1 MQYEKNQVSASDLKN
16 SFSNLGVS
24 EDTKKEI
31 NKILKLDTLEKS
43 GKSVVTVGQAFTSD
57 DLKNTFNPLD
67 LSQQLGQ
74 AKNAQAVLLDIGAD
88 SGKTVVLDLP
98 KTNAKTFVFDSAANL
113 SAEFKASGSVVI
125 SGSGSDELTITGSKN
140 VVEAGAG
147 DDTITTAGG
156 NDTIN
161 GGDGNDVLSSG
172 AGNDSVSGGTGND
185 NIDGGD
191 GNDTLDGGAGN
202 DTLIGGNGNDKIDA
216 GAGDDVLNGGN
227 GNDTLTAGDGNDALS
242 GGAGNDKL
250 YGDAGNDTLVGGDGN
265 DTLEGGSG
273 SDILKGGSGT
283 DTYVWGSDAVQAGET
298 DHLFD
303 GKGSK
308 LVINFEG
315 LKVNDQIIT
324 DLNKGIVHVG
334 DTIDANNNIAFT
346 QVDGKNMLQI
356 DTDGLTDIN
365 GHYTA
370 DFQIEI
376 VGTVKGVDFNAK
388 TDTFTL
394 I

>member
-1 MQYEKNQVSASDLKN
+1 MQYEKT
-16 SFSNLGVS
+16 VS
-24 EDTKKEI
+24 ELKSYEPKNASLSLATQAAI
-31 NKILKLDTLEKS
+31 NKILNLDSLAKHDKDVVIASYNPQGESSTLDL
-43 GKSVVTVGQAFTSD
+43 TQ
-57 DLKNTFNPLD
+57 DLKQIKGEKVVML
-67 LSQQLGQ
+67 
-74 AKNAQAVLLDIGAD
+74 NASHALEL
-88 SGKTVVLDLP
+88 KLP
-98 KTNAKTFVFDSAANL
+98 ETTAKTFIFDSSADLKAA
-113 SAEFKASGSVVI
+113 FKASGSVIV
-125 SGSGSDELTITGSKN
+125 SGSGSDDLTIRGNKN
-140 VVEAGAG
+140 LVEAGDG
-147 DDTITTAGG
+147 DDKVTTASG

-161 GGDGNDVLSSG
+161 GGEGNDKLSSG
-172 AGNDSVSGGTGND
+172 NGNDSVSGGNGND
-185 NIDGGD
+185 QIDGGN
-191 GNDTLDGGAGN
+191 GNDSISGDAGN
-202 DTLIGGNGNDKIDA
+202 DTLIGGNGNDKLY
-216 GAGDDVLNGGN
+216 GGTGDDKLDGGN
-227 GNDTLTAGDGNDALS
+227 GNDTLE
-242 GGAGNDKL
+242 GG
-250 YGDAGNDTLVGGDGN
+250 AGNDTLVGG
-265 DTLEGGSG
+265 
-273 SDILKGGSGT
+273 KGQ
-283 DTYVWGSDAVQAGET
+283 DTYVWKSDAVNAGDI
-298 DHLFD
+298 DHLTD

>member
-1 MQYEKNQVSASDLKN
+1 MQYEKKVLASDLKG
-16 SFSNLGVS
+16 SVSNLGVS

-43 GKSVVTVGQAFTSD
+43 NKSVVTVDQKFDSAQFN
-57 DLKNTFNPLD
+57 NTFNPLD
-67 LSQQLGQ
+67 LSQQLGK
-74 AKNAQAVLLDIGAD
+74 AKSTQAVLLDINAD
-88 SGKTVVLDLP
+88 SGKTVILDLP
-98 KTNAKTFVFDSAANL
+98 NTNAKAFVFNSGADL
-113 SAEFKASGSVVI
+113 SAEFKASGSVIV

-140 VVEAGAG
+140 LVEAGAG

-172 AGNDSVSGGTGND
+172 AGNDSVSGGSGND
-185 NIDGGD
+185 NIDGGSGNDTLDGGD
-191 GNDTLDGGAGN
+191 GNDTL
-202 DTLIGGNGNDKIDA
+202 IGGDGNDKIDA

-265 DTLEGGSG
+265 DTLEGGTG
-273 SDILKGGSGT
+273 SDILKGGSGN
-283 DTYVWGSDAVQAGET
+283 DTYAWKSTDVQAGDT
-298 DHLFD
+298 DLLFD

-315 LKVNDQIIT
+315 LKVNDQVLT
-324 DLNKGIVHVG
+324 DLAKGTVHVG
-334 DTIDANNNIAFT
+334 GTLDANNNIAFT

-356 DTDGLTDIN
+356 DTDGIADN
-365 GHYTA
+365 SGHYTA